1 MNRLSAVALVAL
13 AVAGCAAPQ
22 PPLRWQRFDLTQ
34 EPMMQPLLTGA
45 PQSGGMR
52 SGRVVLK
59 PGEAM
64 HRHSTKG
71 NEEVLVFL
79 AGKARVVLG
88 AEPVEAGQGQVLYIP
103 PGTEHEVHNDGTEV
117 VTYVFAVAPV
127 H

>member
-1 MNRLSAVALVAL
+1 MRLSSTLAL
-13 AVAGCAAPQ
+13 ALLAAGCAAPAAG
-22 PPLRWQRFDLTQ
+22 LRWQRFDLTR
-34 EPMMQPLLTGA
+34 EGMMQPLLTGA

-59 PGEAM
+59 PGEEM

-79 AGKARVVLG
+79 AGKARVILG
-88 AEPVEAGQGQVLYIP
+88 TEPVDVGKGQVLYIP